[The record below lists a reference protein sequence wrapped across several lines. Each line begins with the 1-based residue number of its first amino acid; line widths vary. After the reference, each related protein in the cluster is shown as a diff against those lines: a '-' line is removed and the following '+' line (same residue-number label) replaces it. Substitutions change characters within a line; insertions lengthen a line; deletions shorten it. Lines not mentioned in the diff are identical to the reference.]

1 MNNEQATTIFDSLSS
16 AIRLE
21 AWRLL
26 VKAGREGKVAGE
38 MAREMDIAPNSMSFH
53 LKAMLHAG
61 MVSVEQ
67 EGRYQRYR
75 ANLSVML
82 DLITYMTEACC
93 VDDPKSACAPID
105 LSTFCPSCDDMN
117 KRQK

>member
-16 AIRLE
+16 GVRLE
-21 AWRLL
+21 VWRLL
-26 VKAGREGKVAGE
+26 VKAGHEGKVAGE
-38 MAREMDIAPNSMSFH
+38 MAREMDIAANSMSFH

-75 ANLSVML
+75 ANLSLML
-82 DLITYMTEACC
+82 ELISYMTEACC
-93 VDDPKSACAPID
+93 SDDPTTTCEPIE
-105 LSTFCPSCDDMN
+105 LSTLCPSCDSTD